1 MHSLPIRS
9 IKWRFCP
16 SLTFISTYAIAI
28 AALCFVP
35 LLAANQEQ
43 KGAGVTVGGD
53 VDAKDL
59 GLPLYPGSRRH
70 KDKDEDSPA
79 ANLGLW
85 GGGSGFKLAVLK
97 MESDDSTD
105 KVAEY
110 YKKALV
116 KYGKVLD
123 CSHPSPA
130 GADAAKNTSPKPI
143 SCGDD
148 KPEKGA
154 MLFKAGTE
162 EKQHIVAVQP
172 NGHGSL
178 YQLVYLAAWG
188 NDEKK

>member
-1 MHSLPIRS
+1 MHSLPLNS
-9 IKWRFCP
+9 GKWRFCR
-16 SLTFISTYAIAI
+16 SLTFISACAIAL
-28 AALCFVP
+28 ATLCFVP
-35 LLAANQEQ
+35 FLTANQEQ
-43 KGAGVTVGGD
+43 KGAGVTMGRD

-97 MESDDSTD
+97 MESDDSPD
-105 KVAEY
+105 KVADY
-110 YKKALV
+110 YKKALA

-130 GADAAKNTSPKPI
+130 EVDATRNTSPKPI

-148 KPEKGA
+148 KPEKGG
-154 MLFKAGTE
+154 MLFKAGTQ
-162 EKQHIVAVQP
+162 EKQHIVAIQP

-178 YQLVYLAAWG
+178 YQLVYLAVWG